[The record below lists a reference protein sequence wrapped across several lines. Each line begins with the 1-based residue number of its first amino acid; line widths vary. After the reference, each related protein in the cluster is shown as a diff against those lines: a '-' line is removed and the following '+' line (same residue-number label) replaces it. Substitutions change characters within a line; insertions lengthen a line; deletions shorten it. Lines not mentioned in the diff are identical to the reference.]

1 MLRRETFRLPRHPA
15 SVGFARYR
23 VRQHLAAWGY
33 GKGEDMTERVVLLA
47 SELAANV
54 VRHGPILEREFEMA
68 VTARADGSCFIA
80 VSDESSAPPVLHEVP
95 TADDEKG
102 RGLHLVDQLA
112 QTWGVR
118 PWGRQGKTVWAV
130 VRHHPGPRS
139 VAGMPSSRSV
149 SATIQA
155 PQAQRR

>member
-1 MLRRETFRLPRHPA
+1 MRVLRRETLRLPRHPA

-23 VRQHLAAWGY
+23 VRQHLTAWGHRR
-33 GKGEDMTERVVLLA
+33 GDEVTERVVLLA

-54 VRHGPILEREFEMA
+54 IRHGPILEREFELA

-80 VSDESSAPPVLHEVP
+80 VSEESPTEPVLREEP
-95 TADDEKG
+95 TPEDEEG

-118 PWGRQGKTVWAV
+118 SRGRNGKTVWAV
-130 VRHHPGPRS
+130 VRHPRPRTA
-139 VAGMPSSRSV
+139 AGVPS
-149 SATIQA
+149 A
-155 PQAQRR
+155 

>member
-23 VRQHLAAWGY
+23 VRQHLATWGHDR
-33 GKGEDMTERVVLLA
+33 GDEITERVVLLA

-54 VRHGPILEREFEMA
+54 VRHGPILERQFELA

-80 VSDESSAPPVLHEVP
+80 VSDESSAQPVLRAVP
-95 TADDEKG
+95 TAEDEMG

-118 PWGRQGKTVWAV
+118 GRGRHGKTVWAV
-130 VRHHPGPRS
+130 VRQPCSRA
-139 VAGMPSSRSV
+139 VAGMPSPRSAN
-149 SATIQA
+149 STIQA
-155 PQAQRR
+155 PQRQRG

>member
-1 MLRRETFRLPRHPA
+1 MRVLRREAFRLPRHPA

-23 VRQHLAAWGY
+23 VRQHLASWGHASND
-33 GKGEDMTERVVLLA
+33 EMTERVVLLA

-54 VRHGPILEREFEMA
+54 VRHGPILEREFELA

-80 VSDESSAPPVLHEVP
+80 VSDESPAQPVLHDVP
-95 TADDEKG
+95 SGDDEKG

-118 PWGRQGKTVWAV
+118 PRGRHGKTVWAL
-130 VRHHPGPRS
+130 VRHPRPHT
-139 VAGMPSSRSV
+139 VAGLQKPCR
-149 SATIQA
+149 
-155 PQAQRR
+155 

>member
-1 MLRRETFRLPRHPA
+1 MLRREAFRLPRHPA

-23 VRQHLAAWGY
+23 VRQHLASWGHASND
-33 GKGEDMTERVVLLA
+33 EMTERVVLLA

-80 VSDESSAPPVLHEVP
+80 VSDESPAQPVLHDTP
-95 TADDEKG
+95 TGDDEKG
-102 RGLHLVDQLA
+102 RGLNLVDQLA

-118 PWGRQGKTVWAV
+118 PRGRHGKTVWAL
-130 VRHHPGPRS
+130 VRHPRPHPTGGPHTHGR
-139 VAGMPSSRSV
+139 
-149 SATIQA
+149 
-155 PQAQRR
+155 